1 MFSEKIQELIITL
14 LGIPGFAL
22 LILSGVIIFLIIKI
36 KNMYARLFILSITL
50 IFIYFIITHDIKND
64 TIQTNREQNSIN
76 ENCCYVT
83 NIKTDLSVRLEPTSS
98 NDTNIIDKLYLNT
111 KNIKLLHVRKN
122 ANKNIWYEIEYK
134 KNLISQTGWVFGNY
148 LTSTYGKYHLKKEY
162 GGASVRKNPSVNS
175 SREGFILKNEHSIIV
190 IDTYRN
196 KETSKTWFKI
206 FHTDDSNSEIKGWIS
221 GKILEIDKD

>member
-1 MFSEKIQELIITL
+1 MFSEKIQELTITF

-22 LILSGVIIFLIIKI
+22 LILSGVIIILIIKI
-36 KNMYARLFILSITL
+36 KNMYARLFILSIYL
-50 IFIYFIITHDIKND
+50 IFAYFIITHDI
-64 TIQTNREQNSIN
+64 QTDIEQNSIN

-83 NIKTDLSVRLEPTSS
+83 NIKTDLYVRLEPTSS
-98 NDTNIIDKLYLNT
+98 NDTNIIDNLYLNT

-134 KNLISQTGWVFGNY
+134 KNLISKRGWVFGKY

-162 GGASVRKNPSVNS
+162 DGASVRKNPSKNS
-175 SREGFILKNEHSIIV
+175 PREGIILKSEHSIIV
-190 IDTYRN
+190 IDAYRN
-196 KETSKTWFKI
+196 KETSRTWFKI
-206 FHTDDSNSEIKGWIS
+206 FHTDNSNSEIKGWIS

>member
-1 MFSEKIQELIITL
+1 MFSEKIQELTITL
-14 LGIPGFAL
+14 LGIPGFVL
-22 LILSGVIIFLIIKI
+22 LILSIVIIVLIIKI

-50 IFIYFIITHDIKND
+50 IFTYFIITHY
-64 TIQTNREQNSIN
+64 IQTDIEQNSIN

-98 NDTNIIDKLYLNT
+98 NDTNIIDNLYLNT

-134 KNLISQTGWVFGNY
+134 KNLISKTGWVFGKY
-148 LTSTYGKYHLKKEY
+148 LTSIYGKYHLKKEY
-162 GGASVRKNPSVNS
+162 EGASVRKNPSKNS
-175 SREGFILKNEHSIIV
+175 SREGIISKNEHSIIV

-196 KETSKTWFKI
+196 KETLRTWFKI
-206 FHTDDSNSEIKGWIS
+206 FHTDNSNSEIKGWIS